1 MKDTVIGIDPASTRA
16 AFVAIHGTKFHV
28 VSYPKLGPSGAV
40 ACAAAWHATH
50 EFLESLPWAAAHVH
64 AFIEWPVLG
73 RGGFRSTMVQA
84 FTSGAIQGA
93 LHERGCTVHGANV
106 SKWKK
111 VVVGKGNATK
121 PEVAESIRGQW
132 PSLHRAAAGDQDL
145 HDAAAIALYGLG
157 VVED

>member
-1 MKDTVIGIDPASTRA
+1 MDTIVGIDPASTRA
-16 AFVAIHGTKFHV
+16 AFVAIHGTKFHI
-28 VSYPKLGPSGAV
+28 VSYPKLGTSGAV

-50 EFLESLPWAAAHVH
+50 EFLESLPWLPGRID
-64 AFIEWPVLG
+64 AFIEYPVLG

-93 LHERGCTVHGANV
+93 LHEWGCTVHGANV

-121 PEVAESIRGQW
+121 PEVAESILRRW
-132 PSLHRAAAGDQDL
+132 PSLHRAADGNEDL
-145 HDAAAIALYGLG
+145 CDAAAIALYGLG